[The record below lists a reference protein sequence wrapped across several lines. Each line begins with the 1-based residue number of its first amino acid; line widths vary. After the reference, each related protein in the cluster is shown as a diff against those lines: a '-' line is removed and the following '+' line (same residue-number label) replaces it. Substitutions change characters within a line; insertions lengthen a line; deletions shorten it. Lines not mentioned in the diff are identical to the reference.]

1 MKHFDYFAP
10 TEIIFGAGRVTEA
23 GALAARYGKKAML
36 VTVPEFPAVAE
47 LYAKVKK
54 SLADAGV
61 ACVHYDGVIPNPT
74 TELVTRGAELAKAEG
89 VDVVIGLGG
98 GSSMD
103 TAKAIAVE
111 ATHPGTA
118 WDYNCHTAGPT
129 EQTLP
134 ILAIST
140 TAGTGSQTTPCAVI
154 TKTSAKDK
162 SAIWNKN
169 IFPRAAIVDPEVTL
183 SLPASVTAQTGFDAF
198 CHNFEAYLSV
208 NTNPLV
214 ECMALDAIR
223 IIAAYLPRALAD
235 GSDLEA
241 RSQMAWADTLGGL
254 TNASAGVTLPHGL
267 GMQIGYETVRAN
279 LITKVE
285 ALKGKNADLD
295 AAIDNFLATK
305 NNTKANDAPAKALV
319 AALEADGSAE
329 AAEILKDKQYL
340 AKKSFWIFG
349 GDGWAYDI
357 GYGGLD
363 HVLASGHDVNVMV
376 FDTEMYSNTGGQASK
391 ASNIGEV
398 CQFAA
403 AGKEISKKS
412 LAEICMTYGYIYVAQ
427 IALGAN
433 MAQAVKVIAE
443 AEAYP
448 GPSLIIGYAPCE
460 LHGVKGGMTNCQ
472 NEMKKAVAAG
482 YWNLFSFNPA
492 AKAEGK
498 NPFTLT
504 SKAGDMSKYQE
515 FLANETRYSRLARAF
530 PDRAKEL
537 FEKNQEVAD
546 ARYTH
551 LTKLVDLYK

>member
-1 MKHFDYFAP
+1 MANRFILNERSYHGKGAIQ
-10 TEIIFGAGRVTEA
+10 EIAGEVTSR
-23 GALAARYGKKAML
+23 GLKKAL
-36 VTVPEFPAVAE
+36 LCTDPDLLKFGVTK
-47 LYAKVKK
+47 KVTDVLDAAG
-54 SLADAGV
+54 LAYQV
-61 ACVHYDGVIPNPT
+61 YSEIKPNPT
-74 TELVTRGAELAKAEG
+74 IENVKDGVEAAKAAQA
-89 VDVVIGLGG
+89 DYIIAIGG

-267 GMQIGYETVRAN
+267 GMQIGGHCPHVTH
-279 LITKVE
+279 
-285 ALKGKNADLD
+285 GQS
-295 AAIDNFLATK
+295 LAVFY
-305 NNTKANDAPAKALV
+305 PAFTRYTYP
-319 AALEADGSAE
+319 
-329 AAEILKDKQYL
+329 AAEHKF
-340 AKKSFWIFG
+340 ATVGRIF
-349 GDGWAYDI
+349 
-357 GYGGLD
+357 
-363 HVLASGHDVNVMV
+363 
-376 FDTEMYSNTGGQASK
+376 E
-391 ASNIGEV
+391 
-398 CQFAA
+398 
-403 AGKEISKKS
+403 
-412 LAEICMTYGYIYVAQ
+412 
-427 IALGAN
+427 
-433 MAQAVKVIAE
+433 
-443 AEAYP
+443 
-448 GPSLIIGYAPCE
+448 PSLE
-460 LHGVKGGMTNCQ
+460 R
-472 NEMKKAVAAG
+472 ESDAVAAERSCDAIDCFLKRIG
-482 YWNLFSFNPA
+482 LWINFRELNVTKEDIREIADCGQVLGDYANNPRVA
-492 AKAEGK
+492 TIPEMYE
-498 NPFTLT
+498 LL
-504 SKAGDMSKYQE
+504 MSCY
-515 FLANETRYSRLARAF
+515 
-530 PDRAKEL
+530 DRK
-537 FEKNQEVAD
+537 
-546 ARYTH
+546 
-551 LTKLVDLYK
+551 